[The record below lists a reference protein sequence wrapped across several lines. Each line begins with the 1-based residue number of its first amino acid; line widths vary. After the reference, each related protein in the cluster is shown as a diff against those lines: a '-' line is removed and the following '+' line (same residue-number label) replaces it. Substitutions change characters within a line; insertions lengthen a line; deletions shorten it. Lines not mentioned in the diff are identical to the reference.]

1 MNNSLNGAFTVSFP
15 RFELPRM
22 VEVKQKIH
30 APKLEDFITEIRKE
44 LRRIELHKKIKPG
57 DEIAITAGSRGIA
70 HYPEILSTIVEEV
83 KKAGGKPF
91 LVPAMGS
98 HGGATSEGQV
108 AVLKGLGITSE
119 TVGAP
124 IRATME
130 VEEIGRLENGVPV
143 YVDRNALK
151 ADGIIVVNRVKPHT
165 DFKGEIESGLMKM
178 MVIGLGKQ
186 KGAEM
191 IHSYRSEGYH
201 KLLPEA
207 ARLILK
213 RLPILLGLAIV
224 ENAYHEIAIV
234 KAIEPENIEREEKE
248 LLKKAKSLIARIP
261 FKDIDVLIIDE
272 IGKEISGTGMDTN
285 VVGRFWLPGE
295 SDPLAANIKRIVVLD
310 LTEETHGNAI
320 GIGLA
325 DVTTKRVVDK
335 INYQVTFV
343 NALTAGHVE
352 GAKTP
357 VFLPNDREAITI
369 ALRTC
374 GPIDPRE
381 AKVVRIRN
389 TLDLERLWISESLL
403 RTIESDPELK
413 KKIEVVG
420 EPREMQFDVLG
431 NLAR

>member
-1 MNNSLNGAFTVSFP
+1 
-15 RFELPRM
+15 M
-22 VEVKQKIH
+22 VEVEQRIP
-30 APKLEDFITEIRKE
+30 APKLDDFIAEIRRE
-44 LRRIELHKKIKPG
+44 LNRIGLQKKIEPG

-70 HYPEILSTIVEEV
+70 HYPEILSTVVDEV

-98 HGGATSEGQV
+98 HGGATPEGQV
-108 AVLKGLGITSE
+108 AVLRELGITSE

-130 VEEIGRLENGVPV
+130 VDEIGRLENGVPV

-213 RLPILLGLAIV
+213 RLPIIVGLAIV

-234 KAIEPENIEREEKE
+234 EAIEPEDIEREERK
-248 LLKKAKSLIARIP
+248 LLKKAKSLIGRIP

-295 SDPLAANIKRIVVLD
+295 YEPSAPNIKRIVVLD

-325 DVTTKRVVDK
+325 DVTTKRLVDK
-335 INYQVTFV
+335 IDYQATFV

-352 GAKTP
+352 GSKTP

-374 GPIDPRE
+374 GPINPRE

-389 TLDLERLWISESLL
+389 TRDLDRLWISESLL
-403 RTIESDPELK
+403 KTLESNPELK
-413 KKIEVVG
+413 KRIKVVG
-420 EPREMQFDVLG
+420 EPREMQFDILG

>member
-1 MNNSLNGAFTVSFP
+1 MSFP

-22 VEVKQKIH
+22 VEVRQKIH
-30 APKLEDFITEIRKE
+30 APRLEDFIGEIRKE
-44 LRRIELHKKIKPG
+44 LNRVNLSEKIKPG

-70 HYPEILSTIVEEV
+70 HYREILSTVIGEV

-98 HGGATSEGQV
+98 HGGATPEGQL
-108 AVLKGLGITSE
+108 AVLRELEITSE
-119 TVGAP
+119 TMGVP

-130 VEEIGRLENGVPV
+130 VDEIGRLENGVPV

-178 MVIGLGKQ
+178 LVIGLGKQ

-207 ARLILK
+207 ARLMLK
-213 RLPILLGLAIV
+213 KLPIIVGLAIV
-224 ENAYHEIAIV
+224 ENAFHEIAIV
-234 KAIEPENIEREEKE
+234 KAIEPENIEEEEKK

-272 IGKEISGTGMDTN
+272 IGKNISGTGMDTN

-295 SDPLAANIKRIVVLD
+295 YEPSAPKIKRIVVLD
-310 LTEETHGNAI
+310 LTEETQGNAI

-325 DVTTKRVVDK
+325 DITTKRLVDK
-335 INYQVTFV
+335 IDYQATFV

-352 GAKTP
+352 GSKTP

-389 TLDLERLWISESLL
+389 TLNLERMWISEGLL
-403 RTIESDPELK
+403 KTLESDPELK
-413 KKIEVVG
+413 EKIEVLG
-420 EPREMQFDVLG
+420 EPREMQFDILG

>member
-1 MNNSLNGAFTVSFP
+1 MSFP
-15 RFELPRM
+15 RFELPKM
-22 VEVKQKIH
+22 VEVQQEIH
-30 APKLEDFITEIRKE
+30 APKLEDFALEIRRE
-44 LRRIELHKKIKPG
+44 LSRIDLSKRIKPG

-70 HYPEILSTIVEEV
+70 HYPEILSTVVDEV
-83 KKAGGKPF
+83 KKAEGKPF

-98 HGGATSEGQV
+98 HGGATPEGQV
-108 AVLKGLGITSE
+108 AILRELGITPE

-130 VEEIGRLENGVPV
+130 VDEIGRLENGVPV
-143 YVDRNALK
+143 YIDRNALK

-213 RLPILLGLAIV
+213 KLPIILGLAIV

-234 KAIEPENIEREEKE
+234 KAIEPENIEREEKK
-248 LLKKAKSLIARIP
+248 LLRKAKSLIARIP

-295 SDPLAANIKRIVVLD
+295 SEPLAPSIKRIVVLD
-310 LTEETHGNAI
+310 LTEGTHGNAI

-325 DVTTKRVVDK
+325 DVTTKRLVDK
-335 INYQVTFV
+335 IDYQTTFV

-374 GPIDPRE
+374 GPIDPRK

-389 TLDLERLWISESLL
+389 TLNLDRLWISESLL
-403 RTIESDPELK
+403 KTIESDPELK
-413 KKIEVVG
+413 KRIKVIG
-420 EPREMQFDVLG
+420 EPKEMQFDILG

>member
-1 MNNSLNGAFTVSFP
+1 
-15 RFELPRM
+15 M
-22 VEVKQKIH
+22 VEVRQKIE
-30 APKLEDFITEIRKE
+30 APKLEDFISEIKKE
-44 LRRIELHKKIKPG
+44 LNRINLSGKIKQG

-70 HYPEILSTIVEEV
+70 HYPEILSTVVEEV

-98 HGGATSEGQV
+98 HGGATPEGQL
-108 AVLKGLGITSE
+108 AVLRELGITPE

-130 VEEIGRLENGVPV
+130 VDEIGRLENGVPV

-151 ADGIIVVNRVKPHT
+151 AEGIIVVNRVKPHT

-207 ARLILK
+207 ARLIMK
-213 RLPILLGLAIV
+213 KLPILMGLAIV
-224 ENAYHEIAIV
+224 ENAFHEIAIV
-234 KAIEPENIEREEKE
+234 RAIETEDIEREEKE

-295 SDPLAANIKRIVVLD
+295 YEPTAPKIKRIVVLD

-325 DVTTKRVVDK
+325 DITTKRLVDK
-335 INYQVTFV
+335 IDYQATFV

-352 GAKTP
+352 GSKTP
-357 VFLPNDREAITI
+357 VFLPNDREAII
-369 ALRTC
+369 MALRTC
-374 GPIDPRE
+374 GPINPRE

-389 TLDLERLWISESLL
+389 TLNLDRLWISESLL
-403 RTIESDPELK
+403 KNLESDPELK

-420 EPREMQFDVLG
+420 KLKEMQFDILG

>member
-1 MNNSLNGAFTVSFP
+1 
-15 RFELPRM
+15 M
-22 VEVKQKIH
+22 VEVRQKIE
-30 APKLEDFITEIRKE
+30 APKLEDFISEIKKE
-44 LRRIELHKKIKPG
+44 LNRINLSGKIKQG

-70 HYPEILSTIVEEV
+70 HYPEILSTVVEEV

-98 HGGATSEGQV
+98 HGGATPEGQL
-108 AVLKGLGITSE
+108 AVLRELGITPE

-130 VEEIGRLENGVPV
+130 VDEIGRLENGVPV

-151 ADGIIVVNRVKPHT
+151 ADGIIVVNRIKPHT

-207 ARLILK
+207 ARLIMK
-213 RLPILLGLAIV
+213 KLPILMGLAIV
-224 ENAYHEIAIV
+224 ENAFHEIAIV
-234 KAIEPENIEREEKE
+234 RAIETEDIEREEKE

-295 SDPLAANIKRIVVLD
+295 YEPTAPKIKRIVVLD

-325 DVTTKRVVDK
+325 DITTKRLVDK
-335 INYQVTFV
+335 IDYQATFV

-352 GAKTP
+352 GSKTP
-357 VFLPNDREAITI
+357 VFLPNDREAII
-369 ALRTC
+369 MALRTC
-374 GPIDPRE
+374 GPINPRE

-389 TLDLERLWISESLL
+389 TLNLDRLWISESLL
-403 RTIESDPELK
+403 KNLESDPELK

-420 EPREMQFDVLG
+420 KLEEMQFDILG